1 MHLHFPEDQKA
12 TPQVYRLIYRSQ
24 MTIEGSPRE
33 VAEEIRRILTW
44 SREWNH
50 RAGISGALLFDL
62 HRFAQVL
69 EGPPEAVKN
78 LYGHIACDSRHRH
91 ITLLHHGPVASRHFD
106 TWSMGFAR
114 TNDEAALAH
123 PEDFQ
128 RTDGEKAEDVLKLLM
143 SLLREQRNH

>member
-1 MHLHFPEDQKA
+1 MQLHFPEDQRT
-12 TPQVYRLIYRSQ
+12 TPQVYRLVYRSQ
-24 MTIEGSPRE
+24 MAIKGSRRE
-33 VAEEIRRILTW
+33 VTEEIRRILTW

-69 EGPPEAVKN
+69 EGPPEAIKN
-78 LYGHIACDSRHRH
+78 LYGHIACDGRHNN
-91 ITLLHHGPVASRHFD
+91 ITLLQHGPVATREFD

-114 TNDEAALAH
+114 TSDDAALAF

-128 RTDGEKAEDVLKLLM
+128 RTSGEKAEDVLKLLM